1 VLTILASSATTG
13 ILTGVAGIAAVLVI
27 SAAFYVVG
35 RGEDRAR
42 AADRRAPPDDD
53 APQAPQAPDD
63 PSESREPRRP
73 EIARRRRPR
82 QRRP

>member
-53 APQAPQAPDD
+53 APQAPDD

>member
-1 VLTILASSATTG
+1 MLTILASSATTG
-13 ILTGVAGIAAVLVI
+13 ILTGVAGIAVVLAI

-42 AADRRAPPDDD
+42 AADRRASPDDD
-53 APQAPQAPDD
+53 APQAPQAPD
-63 PSESREPRRP
+63 PSEPREPRRP